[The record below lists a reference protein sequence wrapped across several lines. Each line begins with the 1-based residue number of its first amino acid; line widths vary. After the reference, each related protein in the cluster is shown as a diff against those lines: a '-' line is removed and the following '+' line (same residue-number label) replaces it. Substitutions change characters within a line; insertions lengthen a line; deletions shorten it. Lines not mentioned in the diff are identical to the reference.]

1 MFDVLVIGEVDSR
14 EFGAW
19 GARSSTRYEVMYF
32 RFQTESALKIL
43 LAGNSIRAIPRSQIL
58 EKGTLVPPDGP
69 VPTTR
74 TEITS
79 FPTREEAM
87 LLVRRARSNPA
98 GLLASKGFAPTTPV
112 YSMTLD
118 LVCTP
123 VDVDE

>member
-58 EKGTLVPPDGP
+58 ERALSFL
-69 VPTTR
+69 PTVQ
-74 TEITS
+74 S
-79 FPTREEAM
+79 
-87 LLVRRARSNPA
+87 RR
-98 GLLASKGFAPTTPV
+98 LA
-112 YSMTLD
+112 LR
-118 LVCTP
+118 
-123 VDVDE
+123 